1 MGTGLSFFTV
11 ANGNFIM
18 TAAPKKYMGV
28 VSALTNIS
36 RTTGFS
42 IATAL
47 VTTLFGLFFVMTN
60 PGGLTS
66 GPIFATSY
74 GEAVE
79 LTIWVF
85 SFLCIIA
92 AVISSLRGTNLA
104 EDERI
109 NNEKLVAATDQ
120 IPQQ

>member
-1 MGTGLSFFTV
+1 
-11 ANGNFIM
+11 
-18 TAAPKKYMGV
+18 KYMGV

-47 VTTLFGLFFVMTN
+47 VTTIFGIFFLIAN

-66 GPIFATSY
+66 GPIFTAGY
-74 GEAVE
+74 GQAVVN
-79 LTIWVF
+79 TIWVF
-85 SFLCIIA
+85 SILCIIA
-92 AVISSLRGTNLA
+92 AVISSMRGTNQS

-109 NNEKLVAATDQ
+109 NNEKSIEATNQ